1 MPEFC
6 DVALPVPLD
15 MVFTY
20 RVNGLTPVIGGRVL
34 GSFLTERLPGIVT
47 AIHDSPPSVEA
58 KGVHSVLD
66 TVPVLDSHLL
76 QLGEWIAHY
85 YLAPIGE
92 VLRTMLPLSAEVKR
106 TWTYGI
112 TKAGEEAL
120 HKSAHIGASR
130 RSKRSIGEQ
139 MLEYQF
145 LDSLRAGGRVLEP
158 TLRSATG
165 ASRETLSG
173 LARKKWVTRHDV
185 SSVRDARRHMHFA
198 ILSPQAAETQPEK
211 ARKLNANQLAIL
223 TALRE
228 HGGRCTVE
236 ALRELPVPPSTL
248 QTLVRRGLVEI
259 SAEPADFRITSVPAS
274 AHPPRPEQL
283 NGPQQQALSAI
294 LDSVSHRQFAVN
306 VLHGVTG
313 SGKTAVYL

>member
-1 MPEFC
+1 
-6 DVALPVPLD
+6 
-15 MVFTY
+15 
-20 RVNGLTPVIGGRVL
+20 
-34 GSFLTERLPGIVT
+34 
-47 AIHDSPPSVEA
+47 
-58 KGVHSVLD
+58 
-66 TVPVLDSHLL
+66 
-76 QLGEWIAHY
+76 
-85 YLAPIGE
+85 
-92 VLRTMLPLSAEVKR
+92 
-106 TWTYGI
+106 
-112 TKAGEEAL
+112 
-120 HKSAHIGASR
+120 
-130 RSKRSIGEQ
+130 
-139 MLEYQF
+139 
-145 LDSLRAGGRVLEP
+145 
-158 TLRSATG
+158 
-165 ASRETLSG
+165 
-173 LARKKWVTRHDV
+173 
-185 SSVRDARRHMHFA
+185 HFA

-313 SGKTAVYL
+313 SGKTAVYLCAMQAVLEAGRSAILLVPEIGLTPA